1 MPQPQ
6 QHQICAA
13 SATYTIAPSS
23 ARSLIHWAGPGFE
36 STSSCILVG
45 FMTTEPQGNSRV
57 PFYLQMDIQ
66 NLWER
71 PSFPHRITSS
81 PSFMKISAVCV
92 TCIICWMCGSLSTYL
107 YVWPYDGRTGSCFL
121 QSIVKL
127 WPPAFFFENISISL
141 KFFKTACQFL
151 QNCFLGFW
159 LLWIYWLISGQPIS

>member
-1 MPQPQ
+1 MEVFRLGAKSELQLLA
-6 QHQICAA
+6 H
-13 SATYTIAPSS
+13 ATATATGDPSCTIAQSN

-45 FMTTEPQGNSRV
+45 FMTTEPQGNSRG

-127 WPPAFFFENISISL
+127 WPPAFFL
-141 KFFKTACQFL
+141 K
-151 QNCFLGFW
+151 
-159 LLWIYWLISGQPIS
+159 IYPFP